1 MHPPDGV
8 PDGEA
13 HGAVLDALPAPR
25 VLRNHLAQHVPA
37 GQRGVSGAGT
47 ESGPGPARQRR
58 LLPHLFLKRT
68 MAAAAAPEPD
78 GRTDVAARQW
88 TRRLRALQPIVVGQG
103 RGQKKASPAPV
114 VPPALS
120 GRLRRAHA
128 RCFPRRPGGRAVGCS
143 VGAARAATPPPARTL
158 RAGARA
164 ARGCAGRREV
174 RG

>member
-37 GQRGVSGAGT
+37 GQRGVSGTGTGAG
-47 ESGPGPARQRR
+47 Q
-58 LLPHLFLKRT
+58 
-68 MAAAAAPEPD
+68 AAAPPASPVLEANHGGGGGARA

-128 RCFPRRPGGRAVGCS
+128 RCFPRRPAGRAVGRLLCRGGS
-143 VGAARAATPPPARTL
+143 RGHPAACAHPPRG
-158 RAGARA
+158 GARGSRL
-164 ARGCAGRREV
+164 RGPA
-174 RG
+174 